1 MAGKRNK
8 PNRYWSKEDKLKLV
22 NEVIVDNK
30 SISEVARENNLD
42 KSQLRKWIEKYY
54 EHGVDGLE
62 NQRKPGNPLTK
73 YSSRKELTELEKLE
87 YENMKL
93 RIENERLKKGYMM
106 RGDGTYVMYKK

>member
-73 YSSRKELTELEKLE
+73 YSSKKELTELEILE

-106 RGDGTYVMYKK
+106 RGDGTYVTYKK

>member
-8 PNRYWSKEDKLKLV
+8 PKRYWSKEDKLKLV

-73 YSSRKELTELEKLE
+73 YSSKKELTELEKLE

-106 RGDGTYVMYKK
+106 RGDGTYVTYKK

>member
-73 YSSRKELTELEKLE
+73 YSSKKELTELEKLE

-106 RGDGTYVMYKK
+106 RGDGTYVTYKK

>member
-8 PNRYWSKEDKLKLV
+8 PNRYWAKEDKLKLV
-22 NEVIVDNK
+22 NEVIIDNK

-54 EHGVDGLE
+54 EYGVDGLE
-62 NQRKPGNPLTK
+62 NQRKPGNPLIK

-87 YENMKL
+87 YENMRL

-106 RGDGTYVMYKK
+106 KGDGTYVMYKK